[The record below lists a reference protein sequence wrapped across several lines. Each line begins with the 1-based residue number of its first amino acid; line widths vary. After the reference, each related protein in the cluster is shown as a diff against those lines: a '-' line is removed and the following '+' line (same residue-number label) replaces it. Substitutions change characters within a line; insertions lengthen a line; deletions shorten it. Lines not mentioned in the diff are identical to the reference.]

1 VTRGSGVRLER
12 WGALVLLLVSGV
24 GTWWLARHAAVVTS
38 SASARQEQLDYLA
51 TLVDRHGVSRA
62 AVPPPLRNL
71 DGLFHG
77 QQLVWSDCPAGRVL
91 SLRAL
96 ETGTGQQ

>member
-1 VTRGSGVRLER
+1 
-12 WGALVLLLVSGV
+12 
-24 GTWWLARHAAVVTS
+24 LARHAAVVTS
-38 SASARQEQLDYLA
+38 STRARQEQLDFLA
-51 TLVDRHGVSRA
+51 TLVDQHGVSHA
-62 AVPPPLRNL
+62 TVPPPLGNL

-91 SLRAL
+91 SLQAL